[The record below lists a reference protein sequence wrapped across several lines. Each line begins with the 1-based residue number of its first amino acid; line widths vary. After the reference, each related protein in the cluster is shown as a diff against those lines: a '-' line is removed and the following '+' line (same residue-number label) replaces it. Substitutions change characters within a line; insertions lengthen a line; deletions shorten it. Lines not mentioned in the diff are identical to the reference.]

1 MKKYLLPV
9 FFLFPGLAFSQT
21 ASEVLR
27 YSYLQPGGTA
37 RYLGAGGA
45 FGALGADFGVVSQNP
60 AGLALFRSSELII
73 TPALKFANTTATL
86 PDGVGYEDSKSNF
99 HLDNAGIVFNT
110 NPAASR
116 WTTFNVGL
124 GFNRQNNFHQSIFYE
139 GEAAGSIMT
148 DFYASAQA
156 DLSNGATTFSQFD
169 PFGAQ
174 LALRANAIYDP
185 DYDPNNPDDAI
196 NELVYDFAANPDA
209 RIQRAHSVATS
220 GNMNELT
227 LSFAGN
233 YDEKLMLGATIG
245 VPIVRYELNGTYE
258 ESDPAD
264 LVEYFNGLQFT
275 EFLRTQGIGVNFKLG
290 LIYRVHQML
299 RIGAAFHTPT
309 LMGLTDNYNN
319 TFTYDY
325 FYNGSAVSD
334 YAESGDGN
342 FDYRLRTPWRA
353 SGSAAVL
360 FRKYGF
366 LSADVEV
373 VDYSASRYN
382 FTADVSSTENERE
395 ERRVNQEIRDSFR
408 QTVNIRL
415 GGELALDNFRLR
427 GGFNLLGKPG
437 AEQTGFNTA
446 YTAGFGVRG
455 ESFFL
460 DVGYRL
466 SKGAGSVSAPYFDAP
481 VAEADN
487 TTSDLLLTVG
497 LKF

>member
-1 MKKYLLPV
+1 MKQYLLPGILMM
-9 FFLFPGLAFSQT
+9 FSGLAFSQT

-45 FGALGADFGVVSQNP
+45 FGALGADFGALNHNP
-60 AGLALFRSSELII
+60 AGLALFRSNELMI

-86 PDGVGYEDSKSNF
+86 PGSPDFEDSKSNF

-110 NPAASR
+110 TPASGR
-116 WTTFNVGL
+116 WTTFNVGI
-124 GFNRQNNFHQSIFYE
+124 GFNRLNNFHQSVFYE
-139 GEAAGSIMT
+139 GEAAGTIMN
-148 DFYASAQA
+148 DFFATAQA
-156 DLSNGATTFSQFD
+156 DLNNGATTIDQFEPFS
-169 PFGAQ
+169 AQ
-174 LALRANAIYDP
+174 LALRANAIFDP
-185 DYDPNNPDDAI
+185 TSSPNGEIDT
-196 NELVYDFAANPDA
+196 LVYDFTANPNA
-209 RIQRAHSVATS
+209 LIQRAHSVATS

-258 ESDPAD
+258 ETDPND
-264 LVEYFNGLQFT
+264 QVEFFNGLQYT
-275 EFLRTQGIGVNFKLG
+275 DFLRTQGIGINFKLG
-290 LIYRVHQML
+290 LIYRAHQML
-299 RIGAAFHTPT
+299 RVGAAFQTPT
-309 LMGLTDNYNN
+309 LMGLTDRFNN

-325 FYNGSAVSD
+325 IYGGEPVSD
-334 YAESGDGN
+334 FAESVDGN

-353 SGSAAVL
+353 SGSLAVL
-360 FRKYGF
+360 FKKYGF

-382 FTADVSSTENERE
+382 FTADVSSTDNERE
-395 ERRVNQEIRDSFR
+395 ERKVNLEIQEAFR
-408 QTVNIRL
+408 QVVNLRL

-437 AEQTGFNTA
+437 ADQTGFNTA

-455 ESFFL
+455 DSFFL

-466 SKGAGSVSAPYFDAP
+466 SKGAGSVAAPYFDAP
-481 VAEADN
+481 VADTDN
-487 TTSDLLLTVG
+487 TTSDVLLTVG